1 MLNTETLRYDVVIVG
16 GGSAGVAAAVGAAS
30 LGANTLLLE
39 KNPYF
44 GGAATHSSVLT
55 ICGLFA
61 QQEPLLQ
68 VVGGIGQRF
77 LEKLRDL
84 GRYDGPIRN
93 PGSGNVIV
101 LLDGETTK
109 YAFDQLVL
117 EAGVT
122 PRLHTTVIGAEV
134 DSQQRLRSITCFQ
147 HGGTFR
153 IEAEAFVDASGEA
166 DLAAFCGNQVR
177 FGDDE
182 GHVQAGTLV
191 MQFGGVSPD
200 IALHRH
206 QFTAAIWQAKRAGV
220 EDLTKD
226 RGMVVRLTGSH
237 HVLALFADERVDG
250 LDSASLTAAEMSARR
265 QAWAYLDAFRKY
277 VPGFK
282 DAFLVQTG
290 PAIGVRETR
299 HIDGEYRLA
308 GEEALAG
315 ARFPDAIA
323 RGGWPVEIHEP
334 GEAAR
339 YKHIQDKS
347 YYEIPLRSLKAKQV
361 QNLWCAGRV
370 IDCDRIA
377 FASARVMGTAFA
389 TGHAAGIAAA
399 LYAGLGEANARD
411 VRKELIRQNA
421 IV

>member
-1 MLNTETLRYDVVIVG
+1 MNTETLRYDVVIVG
-16 GGSAGVAAAVGAAS
+16 GGSAVAAAVGAAS
-30 LGANTLLLE
+30 LGAKTLLLE

-55 ICGLFA
+55 ICGFFA
-61 QQEPLLQ
+61 QQDPLLQ
-68 VVGGIGQRF
+68 VVGGVGQKF
-77 LEKLRDL
+77 LDKLREL
-84 GRYDGPIRN
+84 GQYDGPIRN

-101 LLDGETTK
+101 PLDGETTK

-134 DSQQRLRSITCFQ
+134 DHQGCVRSITCFQ

-153 IEAEAFVDASGEA
+153 IEAKAFVDASGEA
-166 DLAAFCGNQVR
+166 DLAAFCGNEVR
-177 FGDDE
+177 FGDNE

-226 RGMVVRLTGSH
+226 RGMVVRLAGSH

-282 DAFLVQTG
+282 DAFLVQTPSHRCARNAAHSWRIPVG
-290 PAIGVRETR
+290 WRRSAGRRPLSRCRGTW
-299 HIDGEYRLA
+299 RLA
-308 GEEALAG
+308 
-315 ARFPDAIA
+315 R
-323 RGGWPVEIHEP
+323 
-334 GEAAR
+334 
-339 YKHIQDKS
+339 
-347 YYEIPLRSLKAKQV
+347 
-361 QNLWCAGRV
+361 
-370 IDCDRIA
+370 
-377 FASARVMGTAFA
+377 
-389 TGHAAGIAAA
+389 
-399 LYAGLGEANARD
+399 RD
-411 VRKELIRQNA
+411 SRA
-421 IV
+421 W